1 MEKALSKHQLPI
13 FFPSLL
19 ATALSLAEELWG
31 SVLGEGG
38 FLEGVGGSW
47 SEPQRTGRLQTGA
60 VPEPLP

>member
-1 MEKALSKHQLPI
+1 MEKALSKCQPPF

-38 FLEGVGGSW
+38 FLDGVGGSW
-47 SEPQRTGRLQTGA
+47 TEPQRIGRLLTEA
-60 VPEPLP
+60 IPEPLP